1 MSKKYNIDNKG
12 VITKAIKATSYGN
25 CYHHT
30 DCEVEL
36 IVANINSNT
45 RFTKMRSEKF
55 LTWKKKVT
63 NATKIITSDCTY
75 KRNSDKRIYLFL

>member
-1 MSKKYNIDNKG
+1 MSKKYNFDNKD
-12 VITKAIKATSYGN
+12 VIAKSNDALSYGN
-25 CYHHT
+25 RYRHT

-75 KRNSDKRIYLFL
+75 KGNSDKRIYLFL